1 MESIKRVFV
10 HLSKENSL
18 PQCARFVQSITGHF
32 CSPAEDKVFVH
43 CNLEN
48 NKFLI
53 SDTEFDG
60 AEKLLLK
67 RPSFCPIKHLDKTQ
81 ADALPM
87 EILTRGVD
95 VGVAVLVQSV
105 NKKLLLTR
113 RTATLRIFPN
123 VWVPPGGHIEL
134 NEKLITAGLRELEE
148 ETGLRLEEGQFS
160 CKMLGLWESTYPHVL
175 SRGLPQRHHI
185 VTYLLVLSKETH
197 HQLQRLC
204 PDECE
209 VSACTWLEPRIVE
222 AIVGAEDG
230 VSGAEALPSD
240 LPTSVRVTTLRN
252 GSAVTEELPISIF
265 LSKAPAEGPDVERV
279 STGTKYALQL
289 WLDTLAQ
296 QPE

>member
-134 NEKLITAGLRELEE
+134 NEKFFNTFLKEILEL
-148 ETGLRLEEGQFS
+148 
-160 CKMLGLWESTYPHVL
+160 LGLTSALHSFIICLWENYFLKGDTVGWL
-175 SRGLPQRHHI
+175 KVVIL
-185 VTYLLVLSKETH
+185 LLVGSQSSVYFEE
-197 HQLQRLC
+197 RLC